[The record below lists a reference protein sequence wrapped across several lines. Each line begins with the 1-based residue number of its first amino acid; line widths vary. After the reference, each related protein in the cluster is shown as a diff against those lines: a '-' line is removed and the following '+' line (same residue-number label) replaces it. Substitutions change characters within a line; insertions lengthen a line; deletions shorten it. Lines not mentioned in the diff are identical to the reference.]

1 MMKHHILAFSV
12 LCSATL
18 SALAQTPP
26 SNQDKSGGHAEG
38 WKNRQ
43 RQMME
48 SIPEELRERFT
59 AARESA
65 MKDPAIQ
72 DLKSK
77 AEDANKAFLAAVRES
92 MVKIDPAL
100 ADSVQKMADQ
110 WKGRKEAK
118 EGKENKEDKNAKRP
132 PKDEA
137 IQTLP
142 TADKDKLEA
151 ARKIAKQA
159 PAVQSAEAKMKAAQ
173 SPEERKT
180 ASEEYHQA
188 MRSAILTA
196 DPTLTDVLDSLH
208 PTTKK

>member
-1 MMKHHILAFSV
+1 MKHHILALSV

-18 SALAQTPP
+18 SAFAQTPP
-26 SNQDKSGGHAEG
+26 ANQDKPGGHGEG

-43 RQMME
+43 RQMLE

-59 AARESA
+59 AAREAA

-77 AEDANKAFLAAVRES
+77 AEEANKAFLAAVRES
-92 MVKIDPAL
+92 MVKTDPAL
-100 ADSVQKMADQ
+100 ADSVQKIADQ
-110 WKGRKEAK
+110 WKGRK
-118 EGKENKEDKNAKRP
+118 EGKENKEDKKANRQT
-132 PKDEA
+132 KDEA
-137 IQTLP
+137 IQSLP

-196 DPTLTDVLDSLH
+196 DPTLTDVLDALH

>member
-1 MMKHHILAFSV
+1 MKHHILALSV

-18 SALAQTPP
+18 SAFAQTPP
-26 SNQDKSGGHAEG
+26 ANQDKPGGHGEG

-43 RQMME
+43 RQMLE

-59 AARESA
+59 AAREAA

-77 AEDANKAFLAAVRES
+77 AEEANKAFLAAVRES
-92 MVKIDPAL
+92 MVKTDPAI
-100 ADSVQKMADQ
+100 ADSVQKIADQ
-110 WKGRKEAK
+110 WKGRK
-118 EGKENKEDKNAKRP
+118 EGKENKEDKKANRQT
-132 PKDEA
+132 KDEA
-137 IQTLP
+137 IQSLP

>member
-1 MMKHHILAFSV
+1 MKHHILALSV

-18 SALAQTPP
+18 SAFAQTPP
-26 SNQDKSGGHAEG
+26 VNQDKPGGHGEG

-43 RQMME
+43 RQMLE

-77 AEDANKAFLAAVRES
+77 AEEANKAFLAAVRES
-92 MVKIDPAL
+92 MVKTDPAL
-100 ADSVQKMADQ
+100 ADSVQKIADQ
-110 WKGRKEAK
+110 WKGRKEEK
-118 EGKENKEDKNAKRP
+118 GNKEDKKANRQT
-132 PKDEA
+132 KDEA
-137 IQTLP
+137 IQSLP

-208 PTTKK
+208 PAAKK

>member
-1 MMKHHILAFSV
+1 MKHHILALSV

-18 SALAQTPP
+18 SAFAQTPP
-26 SNQDKSGGHAEG
+26 ANQDKPGGHGEG

-43 RQMME
+43 RQMLE

-59 AARESA
+59 AAREAA

-92 MVKIDPAL
+92 MVKTDPAL
-100 ADSVQKMADQ
+100 ADSVQKIADQ

-118 EGKENKEDKNAKRP
+118 EGKEDKKANRQT
-132 PKDEA
+132 KDEA
-137 IQTLP
+137 IQSLP

-196 DPTLTDVLDSLH
+196 DPTLTDVLDALH